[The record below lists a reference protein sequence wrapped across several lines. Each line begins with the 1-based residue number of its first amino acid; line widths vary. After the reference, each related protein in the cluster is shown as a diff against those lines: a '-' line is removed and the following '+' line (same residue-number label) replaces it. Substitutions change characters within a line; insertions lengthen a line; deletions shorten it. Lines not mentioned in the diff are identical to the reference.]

1 MVESASRPSAPQPLV
16 GGGVIDIASFLAG
29 PIGAMFLAD
38 FGADVVK
45 VERPGTGDES
55 RYWGN
60 NKNGVGLYYKVLNRN
75 KRSVTA
81 DLRTPLGVEIV
92 TRLVKTADILVEN
105 FRPGTLERWGLG
117 WDVLSQINPR
127 LVMVRITGFGQTGPN
142 APRPG
147 FGTLEARSADRARQS
162 L

>member
-1 MVESASRPSAPQPLV
+1 MVAKSASRSSAPQPLAGV
-16 GGGVIDIASFLAG
+16 RVIDIASVLAG

-60 NKNGVGLYYKVLNRN
+60 SKNGVGLYYKVLNRN

-81 DLRTPLGVEIV
+81 DLRTPPLQQ
-92 TRLVKTADILVEN
+92 AS
-105 FRPGTLERWGLG
+105 RPLP
-117 WDVLSQINPR
+117 S
-127 LVMVRITGFGQTGPN
+127 
-142 APRPG
+142 
-147 FGTLEARSADRARQS
+147 
-162 L
+162 